1 MFLTDTIWFRRWL
14 TFHLTYGHWP
24 EKKASSIKLAGMLLS
39 LSLTTIHWAQN
50 NSCAWL
56 NIINSR
62 YEYIGM
68 VFRENKFPKKT
79 YLHRDKLSR
88 QTLTYL
94 HHSQQQPSCTYTK
107 TILNDKNNNTSFQFT
122 LWNYRHYIWS
132 SVSPFLSNTIQQ
144 QHIHPTLFFT
154 EHRSTTNK
162 FRHKR
167 SFEWISHENDRFPEV
182 NKEELT
188 NDQTISKD
196 NPENTY
202 RCHHGFVMT
211 LRKCK
216 RFIEKHTETVR
227 V

>member
-1 MFLTDTIWFRRWL
+1 MVTDQK
-14 TFHLTYGHWP
+14 
-24 EKKASSIKLAGMLLS
+24 KKASSIKLAGMLLS

-62 YEYIGM
+62 YEYIAM

-132 SVSPFLSNTIQQ
+132 SVSPFLSNTMQSNNNTSI
-144 QHIHPTLFFT
+144 LRYSL
-154 EHRSTTNK
+154 RSIVLPRTN
-162 FRHKR
+162 FA
-167 SFEWISHENDRFPEV
+167 
-182 NKEELT
+182 T
-188 NDQTISKD
+188 KD
-196 NPENTY
+196 PLNE
-202 RCHHGFVMT
+202 
-211 LRKCK
+211 
-216 RFIEKHTETVR
+216 
-227 V
+227 